1 MYDNIFKIK
10 IYYLKMLNKKLKIKE
25 IKTSFT
31 YLIILSFVDQ
41 NFSKEIENDYNK
53 LFINWTV
60 CQKKFI

>member
-10 IYYLKMLNKKLKIKE
+10 IYYLKMPNKKLKIKE

-31 YLIILSFVDQ
+31 YLIIPSFVDQ

-53 LFINWTV
+53 LFIN
-60 CQKKFI
+60 